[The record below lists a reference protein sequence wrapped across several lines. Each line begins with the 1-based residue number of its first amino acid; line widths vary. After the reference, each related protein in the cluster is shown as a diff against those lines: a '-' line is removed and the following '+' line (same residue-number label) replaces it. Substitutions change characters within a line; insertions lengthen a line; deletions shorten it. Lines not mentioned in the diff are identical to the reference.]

1 MTVKS
6 GSISVL
12 DTASTT
18 WTARGASN
26 QFPVENITQYRD
38 CTVSVGDT
46 GSAVL
51 TVDYGEGF
59 QTLATLATGDYD
71 TYLIPGAVGIKAT
84 ASGGDITVTFISHSK
99 NT

>member
-6 GSISVL
+6 GTIAVL

-18 WTARGASN
+18 WQARGANN
-26 QFPVENITQYRD
+26 QFPAETITMYRD
-38 CTVSVGDT
+38 CTVSVSGT

-84 ASGGDITVTFISHSK
+84 ASGGAIDITFISHSK